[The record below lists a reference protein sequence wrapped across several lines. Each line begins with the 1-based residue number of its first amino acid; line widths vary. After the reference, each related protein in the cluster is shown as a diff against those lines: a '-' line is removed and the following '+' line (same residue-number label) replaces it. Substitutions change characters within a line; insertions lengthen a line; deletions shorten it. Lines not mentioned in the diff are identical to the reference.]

1 VDRKKH
7 EHELRLKRQAQLEER
22 RKAAIDKIQK
32 EDRIREN
39 NWYKIFK
46 QELHNSDIK
55 HTNRS
60 FDDKA
65 GMNSETPSPD
75 KR

>member
-39 NWYKIFK
+39 N
-46 QELHNSDIK
+46 
-55 HTNRS
+55 
-60 FDDKA
+60 
-65 GMNSETPSPD
+65 
-75 KR
+75 